1 MTTALLILGRNTDGL
16 ITPLYAG
23 AMALSVS
30 GCNRGWPSGTTIAER
45 PIQDTIMA
53 DTVVERPKK
62 DTTMADTTQVNIG
75 HRIVI
80 LDHPNIGHP
89 PHWHEVPNSP
99 NNLTRRQAGNNP
111 QHTRTRTH
119 TRNSTRTER
128 YPREAAPLYT

>member
-45 PIQDTIMA
+45 PIQDTTMA

-75 HRIVI
+75 HRMVI
-80 LDHPNIGHP
+80 LGDGNEQTIPTGHP
-89 PHWHEVPNSP
+89 G
-99 NNLTRRQAGNNP
+99 RGR
-111 QHTRTRTH
+111 
-119 TRNSTRTER
+119 
-128 YPREAAPLYT
+128 